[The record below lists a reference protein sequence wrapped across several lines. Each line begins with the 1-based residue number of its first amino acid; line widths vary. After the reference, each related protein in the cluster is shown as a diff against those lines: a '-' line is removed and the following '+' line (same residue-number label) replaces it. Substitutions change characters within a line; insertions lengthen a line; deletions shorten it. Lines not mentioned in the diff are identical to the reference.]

1 MIKKIEFILIL
12 SVLILVGWCTCSQAR
27 ITTSDP
33 TVSSGETATITIN
46 SQEPVANGAINV
58 TSNDI

>member
-46 SQEPVANGAINV
+46 R
-58 TSNDI
+58 TSGKWSNKCYI